1 MRGCCAVAKS
11 IMQTRKECYI
21 CRLKYNVMTT
31 TGLEEHHVLNGPLR
45 KKAEYYGLKV
55 WLCHRHHN
63 EPGKDSAHFDS
74 KTRLLLKQAGQRAF
88 ESWYSREFWMKEFGK
103 DYLSC

>member
-1 MRGCCAVAKS
+1 MANS

-63 EPGKDSAHFDS
+63 EPPEGVHYNA
-74 KTRLLLKQAGQRAF
+74 KTMHWLKGEAQKTF
-88 ESWYSREFWMKEFGK
+88 EWVYGHVLWMQEVGK
-103 DYLSC
+103 DYLDA

>member
-1 MRGCCAVAKS
+1 MANS
-11 IMQTRKECYI
+11 IMQIRKECYI

-55 WLCHRHHN
+55 WLCHRHHKVADFLTVAGCN
-63 EPGKDSAHFDS
+63 EMQGFYYYKPMPSEGFSELLDSM
-74 KTRLLLKQAGQRAF
+74 Q
-88 ESWYSREFWMKEFGK
+88 
-103 DYLSC
+103 